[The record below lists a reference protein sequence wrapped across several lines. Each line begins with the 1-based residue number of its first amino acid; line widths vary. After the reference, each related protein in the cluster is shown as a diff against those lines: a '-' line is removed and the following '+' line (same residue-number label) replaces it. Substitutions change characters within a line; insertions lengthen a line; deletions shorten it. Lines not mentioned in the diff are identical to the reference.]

1 MNGGTM
7 TALQTLNR
15 EKMIAE
21 RSAME
26 IKLSIQMQHEKE
38 PHLLILNNAR
48 AEIEAITSAYFDLMK
63 FEADRIEQ
71 SYGFPGRQWKK

>member
-1 MNGGTM
+1 MSYATM

-26 IKLSIQMQHEKE
+26 IRLNAEMQHEKE
-38 PHLLILNNAR
+38 PHLLIINNAR
-48 AEIEAITSAYFDLMK
+48 AEIETITSAYFDLMK
-63 FEADRIEQ
+63 CEADRIEQ